1 LWPRPLG
8 DGGDCSQRR
17 HAVIL
22 DRAFRG
28 GIPGSLKQ
36 SNREEPMPRITMIAD
51 KSQLPAEQHAE
62 FDHIKEVLHGVRGP
76 FQILL
81 HSPGLAE
88 KVMEAGA
95 QVRLGSKLTM
105 VERTLVI
112 LAVAREKDARY
123 EWAAH
128 VKNGRNAG
136 MREEAIDAIKHRK
149 DVSGLEPDER
159 DIILFVRQYLR
170 TNRVEDALFNEL
182 VKRKGERWVV
192 EIAATAG
199 QYQYIATMN
208 GIFGV
213 EPAADADQLPV

>member
-1 LWPRPLG
+1 
-8 DGGDCSQRR
+8 
-17 HAVIL
+17 
-22 DRAFRG
+22 
-28 GIPGSLKQ
+28 
-36 SNREEPMPRITMIAD
+36 MPRITMLAD

-62 FDHIKEVLHGVRGP
+62 FDHITEVLHGVRGP

-149 DVSGLEPDER
+149 DVNGLTPDER
-159 DIILFVRQYLR
+159 DIITFVRQYLR
-170 TNRVEDALFNEL
+170 SNKVEDALFNDL
-182 VKRKGERWVV
+182 VKRRGERFVV
-192 EIAATAG
+192 EIAATLG